1 MATDDKDKQDETDR
15 TSKPEDG
22 EQADAEGTE
31 ESSSDKDA
39 DDAKADATKADAN
52 KADAAEAEESS
63 SDEGASEPEEKAAS
77 EGDAAPERMRR
88 SRARGAKPVSPPPP
102 AASLGRSVV
111 LFVAVF
117 VTLAAGFAF
126 LSSSDPFSERNAPRW
141 RKGQKVQL
149 NITLDPRDDLN
160 LSCASKSVVE
170 GKRCEFEAKN
180 QKYSGE
186 MDDKQ
191 LLRPYTTTDGV
202 QFLAAGLWTQPDLE
216 KGKRPRDRFTV
227 ACTFTVDGSVSSPAV
242 RWNPAGAWNEKNQN
256 WFAGSVSD
264 CKVQAE

>member
-1 MATDDKDKQDETDR
+1 MGTDDKETQEETDR
-15 TSKPEDG
+15 TSSPEDSDP
-22 EQADAEGTE
+22 APAEGAADEVADEGSAE
-31 ESSSDKDA
+31 EKGDETDAPEEPAEDKQA
-39 DDAKADATKADAN
+39 
-52 KADAAEAEESS
+52 AAEE
-63 SDEGASEPEEKAAS
+63 
-77 EGDAAPERMRR
+77 DAAPERMRR
-88 SRARGAKPVSPPPP
+88 ARARGAKPITPPPP

-111 LFVAVF
+111 LFVVVF

-160 LSCASKSVVE
+160 LACASKAVVE

-180 QKYSGE
+180 QKYAGE
-186 MDDKQ
+186 LDDKQ

-202 QFLAAGLWTQPDLE
+202 QFLAAGLWTQPELE
-216 KGKRPRDRFTV
+216 KAKRPRERFTI
-227 ACTFTVDGSVSSPAV
+227 ACTLTVDGNVASPAV
-242 RWNPAGAWNEKNQN
+242 RWNPAGAWNEKNQS

-264 CKVQAE
+264 CKVQTE